1 LKNLKKEVFKMES
14 PFLIVMLAIVIGV
27 LAAVV
32 YSLRILVLLERR
44 IGRIDIHIERL
55 VEKIATEE
63 ISIEKKEGEILKKL
77 NNKPKKSVKKKI
89 IRRR

>member
-1 LKNLKKEVFKMES
+1 MD
-14 PFLIVMLAIVIGV
+14 PFISIMLAIVIGV

-55 VEKIATEE
+55 VEQIAKEE
-63 ISIEKKEGEILKKL
+63 IVIERKEEEILRSIKGTKKPQ
-77 NNKPKKSVKKKI
+77 KTK
-89 IRRR
+89 RR